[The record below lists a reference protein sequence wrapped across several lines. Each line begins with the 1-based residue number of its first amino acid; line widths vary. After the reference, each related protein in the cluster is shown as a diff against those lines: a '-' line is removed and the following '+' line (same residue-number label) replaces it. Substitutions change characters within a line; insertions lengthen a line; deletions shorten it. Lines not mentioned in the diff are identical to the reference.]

1 LNPGEKLTVIRDSD
15 GLITTDYEGNIIL
28 ADPIKDYGVK
38 FALDG
43 DNGSSNPTDLIL
55 TVLESRISPRTQS
68 LLKSNLSRLAF
79 VNQGSDLVADAG
91 IGALIDAAEVGR
103 HWFVAL
109 QGGSN
114 HYNMDSYIDLDGESV
129 MFGGSMAGDAWGGK
143 LSVGAFIE
151 GGWADYEMVDEF
163 ANGSTMKGEGETE
176 YRGAGL
182 LAHFDKVI
190 DDERSWWAEGSIRAG
205 RADLTYVTLDWM
217 PGFDYDVS
225 GHYFAAHIGA
235 GYRYAFSP
243 TQSMNLFTKVFY
255 NRQGGEDFM
264 IETNPVEFDS
274 VQSLRWRTGLAYE
287 QLTQT
292 DGGTRF
298 FWKTSLA
305 YEYEFDAVAEGR
317 ADGYVIQD
325 SDLTGST
332 GVAEL
337 AMTVVP
343 ASLPNTDIKAAVQ
356 AYAGT
361 REGVSGQI
369 RLTHRF

>member
-1 LNPGEKLTVIRDSD
+1 
-15 GLITTDYEGNIIL
+15 
-28 ADPIKDYGVK
+28 
-38 FALDG
+38 
-43 DNGSSNPTDLIL
+43 
-55 TVLESRISPRTQS
+55 
-68 LLKSNLSRLAF
+68 
-79 VNQGSDLVADAG
+79 
-91 IGALIDAAEVGR
+91 
-103 HWFVAL
+103 
-109 QGGSN
+109 
-114 HYNMDSYIDLDGESV
+114 
-129 MFGGSMAGDAWGGK
+129 
-143 LSVGAFIE
+143 
-151 GGWADYEMVDEF
+151 
-163 ANGSTMKGEGETE
+163 MKGEGETE
-176 YRGAGL
+176 YRGVGL

-190 DDERSWWAEGSIRAG
+190 DDDRSWWAEGSVRFG
-205 RADLTYVTLDWM
+205 RADLTYATLDWM
-217 PGFDYDVS
+217 PSFDYDVS
-225 GHYFAAHIGA
+225 GNYFAAHIGA

-343 ASLPNTDIKAAVQ
+343 AALPNTDLKLAVQ
-356 AYAGT
+356 GYAGQ